1 MKKRWIALVAY
12 LSLTAGIIV
21 GAYFGVRFWRQMDV
35 TFLET
40 SLMASAKMRLAVL
53 DAIKNSKQ
61 ENAVLL
67 LESQLDEDI
76 LAIDAIYE
84 ASSCKAELRD
94 VLSRVSRYR
103 THGNCRSSDEQVASA
118 VDRQLRHAAEPLG
131 SPY

>member
-1 MKKRWIALVAY
+1 MKKRWVALVAC
-12 LSLTAGIIV
+12 LSLMAGIII
-21 GAYFGVRFWRQMDV
+21 GAYFGVRFWRRMDA

-40 SLMASAKMRLAVL
+40 RLMADAKMRLAVL
-53 DAIKNSKQ
+53 EAIKNSKQ

-67 LESQLDEDI
+67 LESLLDGDV

-103 THGNCRSSDEQVASA
+103 AQGDYRSSEKQVASA
-118 VDRQLRHAAEPLG
+118 VERSLRRTAEP
-131 SPY
+131 